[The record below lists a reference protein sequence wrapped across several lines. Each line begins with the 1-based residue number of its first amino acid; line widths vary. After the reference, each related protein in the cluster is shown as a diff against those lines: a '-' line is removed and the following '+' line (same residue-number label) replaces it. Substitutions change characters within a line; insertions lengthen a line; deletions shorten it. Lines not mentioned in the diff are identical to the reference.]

1 MRRVAS
7 TIVPA
12 FLSGAVALLGYAQTP
27 ARDLR
32 ARQTGTGVIRGRIL
46 SAATDAPLRNSR
58 VALTSGTGTIPAVF
72 TDRDGRFSFTGLADG
87 QYGLTIK
94 KSGYANPT
102 FDPTGPREPLGRIAV
117 AEGVAIDVGDI
128 RLLPG
133 AAISGRIIDTAG
145 DPVVGVTVSAEMP
158 SARIRGAGP
167 VTIATTQTDDLGEY
181 RLGGLPSGNILV
193 AADAGPAILGPNGST
208 VRGQITMTTVVNG
221 RITTMNFDSASM
233 HTYYP
238 GVASLAEA
246 RAIALM
252 VSDEAT
258 SIDFVVPSSPLRT
271 SSDTF
276 GIVPAASGDADVR
289 DTGALRG
296 QVTRSDGR
304 PVMNAVVR
312 LSSDSYQ
319 GLPRTAVTDDQ
330 GRYEFLT
337 LSAGRYSIMASRSD
351 LITVQYGQRRTA
363 EPGEPIDLAAGDSR
377 DRIDISLPSPG
388 AVTGHVMDDGGD
400 PVEGVT
406 VRALRMTYEAGRRRL
421 VQAGVA
427 RLTDDRG
434 HYRIYGLKPGEYLV
448 SGMVG
453 QVIPFQAMVDL
464 PGYAPTYFPGTW
476 NPSQAQLVGVDVG
489 QQFTGIDI
497 ALARVPTARIAGT
510 AFDAAGSPIQGGLS
524 LSPSRRSASPVDM
537 LLGARIDPDGTFEF
551 PNVPPGEYVVQA
563 SKARANP
570 STEGEFASRFI
581 TVNGT
586 DVTGIVIRMSTG
598 SAISG
603 HVRFQ
608 GASSPIPTGIEV
620 TAVPVDLDRSPLV
633 GNPPATANI
642 RPDWGFEMAGI
653 SGPRLFRLRQPPPGW
668 TLKAVTLNGIDVTDM
683 PLPFG
688 TAAQSLT
695 DLEVVLTDRV
705 SELSGNV
712 TDRRGRPATDYTVT
726 VFATDRDSWTPASR
740 FLTTARPGPH
750 GIFTVT
756 GLPPGEYFVAAV
768 DRMVD
773 GEWQDPDV
781 LESVIP
787 GAMRVTLTEGQ
798 RLSVSPRLIAR

>member
-7 TIVPA
+7 AIAFA
-12 FLSGAVALLGYAQTP
+12 FLSGAVALVGYAQTP
-27 ARDLR
+27 SRDLR
-32 ARQTGTGVIRGRIL
+32 ARQTGTAVIRGRVL
-46 SAATDAPLRNSR
+46 AAGTDAPLRNSR
-58 VALTSGTGTIPAVF
+58 VALISDNETIPAVF
-72 TDRDGRFSFTGLADG
+72 TDREGRFSFTVPAAG

-102 FDPTGPREPLGRIAV
+102 FDPNDPKEPLGRIAV
-117 AEGVAIDVGDI
+117 GQGAVVDVGDI
-128 RLLPG
+128 HLLPG
-133 AAISGRIIDTAG
+133 AAISGRIIDHVG
-145 DPVVGVTVSAEMP
+145 DPVVGVTVSAEIP
-158 SARIRGAGP
+158 SGNSRGAGP
-167 VTIATTQTDDLGEY
+167 VTIATAQTDDLGEY
-181 RLGGLPSGNILV
+181 RLGSLPGGQIFV

-208 VRGQITMTTVVNG
+208 VRGHVTMTTVVNG
-221 RITTMNFDSASM
+221 RMITMNFDSASM

-252 VSDEAT
+252 VSDEAA
-258 SIDFVVPSSPLRT
+258 SIDFVIPSSPLRT
-271 SSDTF
+271 PSDTL
-276 GIVPAASGDADVR
+276 GIVPADSGNVDVT

-312 LSSDSYQ
+312 LSSDSEQ
-319 GLPRTAVTDDQ
+319 GLPRTTVTDGQ
-330 GRYEFLT
+330 GRYEFLR
-337 LSAGRYSIMASRSD
+337 LPAGRYTIMASQSD
-351 LITVQYGQRRTA
+351 LITVQYGQRRAA
-363 EPGEPIDLAAGDSR
+363 EPGEPIDLAPGESR

-388 AVTGHVMDDGGD
+388 AITGHVVDDGGD

-406 VRALRMTYEAGRRRL
+406 VRALQTMYEAGRRRL
-421 VQAGVA
+421 VQAGVT

-434 HYRIYGLKPGEYLV
+434 HYRIYGLKPGEYFV
-448 SGMVG
+448 SAMVG
-453 QVIPFQAMVDL
+453 QVTVDL

-476 NPSQAQLVGVDVG
+476 NPREAQTIEVDVA

-497 ALARVPTARIAGT
+497 ALARVPTARIAGM
-510 AFDAAGSPIQGGLS
+510 AFDAAGNPIQGGLS
-524 LSPSRRSASPVDM
+524 LSPSRRSGLPVDM
-537 LLGARIDPDGTFEF
+537 LLGARIDPNGTFEF

-563 SKARANP
+563 SKSRANP

-598 SAISG
+598 STISG
-603 HVRFQ
+603 RVTFR
-608 GASSPIPTGIEV
+608 GAGSPIPTGIEV
-620 TAVPVDLDRSPLV
+620 TAFPVDLDRSR
-633 GNPPATANI
+633 NPPATADI
-642 RPDWGFEMAGI
+642 RPDWGFELAGI
-653 SGPRLFRLRQPPPGW
+653 SGPRLFRLREAPPGW
-668 TLKAVTLNGIDVTDM
+668 TLKAVLLNGVDVTDM

-688 TAAQSLT
+688 TTSQSLT

-705 SELSGNV
+705 SELSGTV
-712 TDRRGRPATDYTVT
+712 TDRRGRPATDYTVI
-726 VFATDRDSWTPASR
+726 VFASDRDSWGPSSR

-756 GLPPGEYFVAAV
+756 GLPSGEYFVAAV

-781 LESVIP
+781 LESVVP
-787 GAMRVTLTEGQ
+787 GALRVTLTEGQ